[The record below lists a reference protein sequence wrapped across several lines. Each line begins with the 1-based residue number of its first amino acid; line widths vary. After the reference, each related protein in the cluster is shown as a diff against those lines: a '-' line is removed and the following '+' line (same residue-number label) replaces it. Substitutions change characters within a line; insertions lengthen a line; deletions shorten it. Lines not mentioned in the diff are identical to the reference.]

1 VRPSRSGNHGDLGL
15 VRGAA
20 RRLGLQSAA
29 LVALSV
35 VVLVAISTILV
46 LRAQNATAEE
56 LLTQATARAD
66 DVQDPPAGTW
76 LVLRGPEGLQ
86 VSPGI
91 PSAFPDRRALD
102 EVARGARPTNSVV
115 HVGRSEYLVR
125 TVLRGDLTVQAVLD
139 LGPQLD
145 QRSDLTRILLGVG
158 AVGLVL
164 SAVVGTFMARRAV
177 RPLSDALALQRSFVA
192 DASHELRTPLTLLST
207 RAQLLRRAL
216 ADGGADASLL
226 TDADGV
232 VADAA
237 RMTELVEELLVAADP
252 WTDAE
257 SAPVELTALCADL
270 VASARDY
277 AASNEVSLIL
287 DRPDTEPVMTTGN
300 AVGLRRAVLAI
311 LDNAIAHTPPSG
323 TVTLSVRRQ
332 GREAVIDVTDT
343 GPGIAAGEVDRV
355 FDRFHSSHQMASRR
369 SYGLGLALAREVV
382 TRQGGTIA
390 VTSTSDRGTTFRVSL
405 RPDLT

>member
-1 VRPSRSGNHGDLGL
+1 MRTPQTGRESDLGL

-29 LVALSV
+29 LVALAV
-35 VVLVAISTILV
+35 IVLVAISTILV
-46 LRAQNATAEE
+46 LRAQNASAEA
-56 LLTQATARAD
+56 LLEQATARAD
-66 DVQDPPAGTW
+66 DAQDPPAGTW
-76 LVLRGPEGLQ
+76 LVLRGPHGVET
-86 VSPGI
+86 SPGI
-91 PSAFPDRRALD
+91 PSAFPDLRALD
-102 EVARGARPTNSVV
+102 EVARTTKPKIAVI
-115 HVGRSEYLVR
+115 HVGTSEYLVR
-125 TVLRGDLTVQAVLD
+125 TVLRDDTTVQAVLD
-139 LGPQLD
+139 LGPQHD
-145 QRSDLTRILLGVG
+145 QRSDLTRVLLAVG

-164 SAVVGTFMARRAV
+164 SAFVGTLMARRAV

-207 RAQLLRRAL
+207 RAQLLRRSL
-216 ADGGADASLL
+216 VTDGADPAVVK
-226 TDADGV
+226 DADGV

-257 SAPVELTALCADL
+257 SVPVELTSLCAEL

-277 AASNEVSLIL
+277 AESNQVSLVL
-287 DRPDTEPVMTTGN
+287 DLPDADTVTTTGN

-323 TVTLSVRRQ
+323 TVTVSVRRR
-332 GREAVIDVTDT
+332 GRDADIDVADT
-343 GPGIAAGEVDRV
+343 GGGIAAAEVDRV
-355 FDRFHSSHQMASRR
+355 FDRFHSSHHKASRR

-382 TRQGGTIA
+382 ARQGGKIA
-390 VTSTSDRGTTFRVSL
+390 LQSTSDSGSTFRVSL
-405 RPDLT
+405 PHT

>member
-1 VRPSRSGNHGDLGL
+1 MKPLQTGGESDLGL

-29 LVALSV
+29 LVALAV
-35 VVLVAISTILV
+35 IVLVAISTILV
-46 LRAQNATAEE
+46 LRAQNASAEA
-56 LLTQATARAD
+56 LLEQATARAD
-66 DVQDPPAGTW
+66 DAQDPPAGTW
-76 LVLRGPEGLQ
+76 LVLRGPFGVET
-86 VSPGI
+86 SPGI
-91 PSAFPDRRALD
+91 PSAFPDLRALD
-102 EVARGARPTNSVV
+102 EVARTTKPKIAVI
-115 HVGRSEYLVR
+115 HVGTSEYLVR
-125 TVLRGDLTVQAVLD
+125 TVLRGDTTVQAVLD
-139 LGPQLD
+139 LGPQHD
-145 QRSDLTRILLGVG
+145 QRSDLTRVLLAVG

-164 SAVVGTFMARRAV
+164 SAFVGTLMARRAV

-207 RAQLLRRAL
+207 RAQLLRRSL
-216 ADGGADASLL
+216 VTDGADPAVVK
-226 TDADGV
+226 DADGV

-257 SAPVELTALCADL
+257 SVPVELTSLCAEL

-277 AASNEVSLIL
+277 AESNQVSLVL
-287 DRPDTEPVMTTGN
+287 DLPDADTVTTTGN

-323 TVTLSVRRQ
+323 TVTVSVRRR
-332 GREAVIDVTDT
+332 GRDADIDVADT
-343 GPGIAAGEVDRV
+343 GRGIAAAEVDRV
-355 FDRFHSSHQMASRR
+355 FDRFHSSHHKASRR

-382 TRQGGTIA
+382 ARQGGKIA
-390 VTSTSDRGTTFRVSL
+390 LQSTSDSGTTFRVSL
-405 RPDLT
+405 PHA